1 LATYTVSCQPL
12 LLSQSLIQFLDTFTS
27 SGKGR
32 VPCAELQRAHGGYIE
47 AMYLP
52 EGVALKQYH
61 HLRQEDINNLLK
73 HWTHRQAASEVPF
86 RFKKMIKAIQKNMCT
101 FEENDADTGMRSGK
115 EAEEDLQSDDESQA
129 WEDGALQGDSGS
141 NGSAEWAHP
150 SQSLGSAARNPGR
163 VG

>member
-1 LATYTVSCQPL
+1 
-12 LLSQSLIQFLDTFTS
+12 
-27 SGKGR
+27 
-32 VPCAELQRAHGGYIE
+32 
-47 AMYLP
+47 MYLP

-61 HLRQEDINNLLK
+61 HLRQEDINDLLK
-73 HWTHRQAASEVPF
+73 HWTHRQAAGEVPF
-86 RFKKMIKAIQKNMCT
+86 CFKKMIKAIRKNKCT
-101 FEENDADTGMRSGK
+101 SEENDADTDMRSGE

-129 WEDGALQGDSGS
+129 WKGGAPRGDSGS